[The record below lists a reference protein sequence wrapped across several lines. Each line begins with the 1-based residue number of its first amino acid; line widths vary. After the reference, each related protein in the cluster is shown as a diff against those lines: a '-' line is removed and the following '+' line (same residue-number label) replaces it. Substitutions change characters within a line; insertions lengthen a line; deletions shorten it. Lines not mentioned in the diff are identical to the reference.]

1 MLKKAEISGLRYQN
15 DNFHL
20 RKSKVEVE
28 KVERW
33 SGVGVEGGKVYF
45 SPGGV
50 PPRLSLILHPPPVDR
65 GGFKNQKRCV
75 FYSYFTFFSVK
86 RRVFVSHTVP
96 WIRCT

>member
-33 SGVGVEGGKVYF
+33 SEVGVEGGKVYP
-45 SPGGV
+45 SPG
-50 PPRLSLILHPPPVDR
+50 
-65 GGFKNQKRCV
+65 
-75 FYSYFTFFSVK
+75 
-86 RRVFVSHTVP
+86 
-96 WIRCT
+96 

>member
-33 SGVGVEGGKVYF
+33 RGVGVEGGKVYS
-45 SPGGV
+45 SPGAL
-50 PPRLSLILHPPPVDR
+50 PETS
-65 GGFKNQKRCV
+65 
-75 FYSYFTFFSVK
+75 
-86 RRVFVSHTVP
+86 TV
-96 WIRCT
+96 